1 MAEPNQFQNIRCLRL
16 RSPPNHLPRNSIV
29 LTLPSFN
36 TNPGSEN
43 LAEYVANIFHILLTR
58 LQKSRTERFVFRF
71 VELIYFLAAVEK
83 QGLGPTFVE
92 AALEQQGQGL
102 FGQLLQMFIIPKT
115 PQIKG
120 RDQIIITIVG
130 ATRFLT
136 ESRSLQSGQDA
147 RFWYLSHLHL
157 RWSLT
162 LGRRC

>member
-1 MAEPNQFQNIRCLRL
+1 MA
-16 RSPPNHLPRNSIV
+16 
-29 LTLPSFN
+29 T
-36 TNPGSEN
+36 
-43 LAEYVANIFHILLTR
+43 IFHFLLTR

-136 ESRSLQSGQDA
+136 ELRSLQSGQDA
-147 RFWYLSHLHL
+147 RFWYLSHLYL

-162 LGRRC
+162 LGLRC